1 MHSNYYSLL
10 FLVHNELQLTT
21 KLTEKTLTLQIRKKD
36 EEVLAVKSQVTER
49 DEKIRLLQE
58 ELHERNKGNI

>member
-1 MHSNYYSLL
+1 ML